1 MSKILQDTTA
11 MVAAHS
17 AMLEDKATLDAANQ
31 AASVSAYTAII
42 FHIAFCIDEGAADN
56 KAQAKFEKALNDAG
70 IDTQSKAKA
79 GGPLPWF
86 ERQRANVRKLCSVKM
101 KKELKACNS
110 LDGIEKALKE
120 KGLSTAGKIRNYC
133 KPDLK
138 KLSAT
143 AKAAVAAM
151 LATDAVKTFVAN
163 LDEDQIAAFSRSI
176 ENSCRN
182 VDVAIDNNDK
192 AAKAAKKAKAKAEL
206 KERMQSETDAED
218 EAAIAS

>member
-1 MSKILQDTTA
+1 

-163 LDEDQIAAFSRSI
+163 LDEDQIAAFARSI

-192 AAKAAKKAKAKAEL
+192 AAKAEL
-206 KERMQSETDAED
+206 KARMKS
-218 EAAIAS
+218 EAASQAAS

>member
-1 MSKILQDTTA
+1 MWQQILERDLIMTKILQNTTA

-163 LDEDQIAAFSRSI
+163 LDEDQIAAFARSI

-192 AAKAAKKAKAKAEL
+192 AAKAEL
-206 KERMQSETDAED
+206 KARMKS
-218 EAAIAS
+218 EAASQAAS

>member
-1 MSKILQDTTA
+1 MRQQILERDLIMTKILQNNTA
-11 MVAAHS
+11 MIAAHS

-163 LDEDQIAAFSRSI
+163 LDEDQIAAFARSI

-192 AAKAAKKAKAKAEL
+192 AAKAEL
-206 KERMQSETDAED
+206 KARMKS
-218 EAAIAS
+218 EAASQAAS